1 MPWSEDEVSFASG
14 WADHL
19 LSNAVRYAN
28 TNEHAAD
35 HSKDVLVAQH
45 VKIQLAILQRE
56 IREARADQRAMDR
69 IAEGVDRLS
78 AAEEQQGM
86 RVRVVPPWAS

>member
-1 MPWSEDEVSFASG
+1 MPWTTDEVSFASG

-19 LSNAVRYAN
+19 LNNAARYAN
-28 TNEHAAD
+28 TNENASGL
-35 HSKDVLVAQH
+35 SKDVLVAQH

-69 IAEGVDRLS
+69 IAAGVDRLS
-78 AAEEQQGM
+78 TGEEQHGL
-86 RVRVVPPWAS
+86 RIRVVPPWAA

>member
-1 MPWSEDEVSFASG
+1 MPWTTDEVSFASG

-19 LSNAVRYAN
+19 LSNAVRYAS
-28 TNEHAAD
+28 TNENASD
-35 HSKDVLVAQH
+35 LSKDVLVAQH

-56 IREARADQRAMDR
+56 IREARADQRALDR
-69 IAEGVDRLS
+69 IAEHVDRIS
-78 AAEEQQGM
+78 TGEEQHGL

>member
-1 MPWSEDEVSFASG
+1 MPWSDDEVRFASG

-19 LSNAVRYAN
+19 LSNAVRYVN
-28 TNEHAAD
+28 TNENAAD

-78 AAEEQQGM
+78 TAEEQQGM

>member
-1 MPWSEDEVSFASG
+1 MPWTTDEVSFASA
-14 WADHL
+14 WADQL

-28 TNEHAAD
+28 TNENATD
-35 HSKDVLVAQH
+35 HNKDVLIAQH

-69 IAEGVDRLS
+69 IAEHVDRLS
-78 AAEEQQGM
+78 TEEGKHGL
-86 RVRVVPPWAS
+86 RVRVVPPWSS

>member
-1 MPWSEDEVSFASG
+1 MPWTSDEVSFASG

-19 LSNAVRYAN
+19 LSNAARYAN
-28 TNEHAAD
+28 TNENAAGL
-35 HSKDVLVAQH
+35 SKDVLVAQH

-69 IAEGVDRLS
+69 IAEGVDRLRT
-78 AAEEQQGM
+78 AEEQQGV

>member
-1 MPWSEDEVSFASG
+1 MPWTEDEVRFASG

-28 TNEHAAD
+28 TNENASD
-35 HSKDVLVAQH
+35 HNKDVLVAQH

-56 IREARADQRAMDR
+56 IREARADQRAIDR

-78 AAEEQQGM
+78 TTEEQHGM